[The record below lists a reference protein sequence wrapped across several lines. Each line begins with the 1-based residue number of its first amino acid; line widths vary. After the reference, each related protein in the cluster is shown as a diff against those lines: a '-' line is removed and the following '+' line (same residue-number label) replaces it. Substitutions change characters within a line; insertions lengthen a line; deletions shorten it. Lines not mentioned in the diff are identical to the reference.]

1 MSRIK
6 HRGTSAATLAFLL
19 LAAIAPSIAWTAVWK
34 TMGAAPALAQSG
46 ATGFA
51 LPASV
56 PSGTR
61 ITINGSPSLSAVN
74 QALKQ
79 QFESRYAGTQVN
91 LSADG
96 AEDALQALEAGRVD
110 LAAIAR
116 PLTDAEK
123 ARGLVAVPAGRR
135 KIAFIVGSNN
145 PFNGSLSDA
154 AISQIYWGDVTD
166 WSAFGGV
173 PGGIRPIDR
182 PEGSDLRRAIA
193 SYDQYRSRAFG
204 SGSGVVRLNSDST
217 DELVRQLGNDGIGYA
232 IADEVLGRSDVRAV
246 PMDDVLPSDP
256 RYPFSLPVFYVYKG
270 PQPNTAAQAFLGFA
284 TDASVQAAV
293 SPGVSPGVGGAPVA
307 TPPVAIAPA
316 SPAAPDASPA
326 APDTSPV
333 PDASP
338 MEPAATPAPAEPVPG
353 ESPAGAVSPVPESPV
368 ETADEPA
375 EGGSFPWFLLLAVP
389 VLGGLLWWLFRKP
402 EDETLLDLPGT
413 SRLVLTPRS
422 CRDVYAYWE
431 LSEADRALLTEQ
443 GGRSLQLRLYDVT
456 GKDASHADERNMQQ
470 FDCAEDTQ
478 DFHIPVAEADGD
490 YVAEV
495 GYRSEQGEWLPLA
508 RSAAVHV
515 PACVSGEIDGDW
527 AESGA
532 ESGNV
537 ASATAG
543 AVAGAAA
550 GTVAS
555 AAAGTVASAVPPV
568 SVPAPAAPPIGAIAP
583 SRIILVPRD
592 ERDAYV
598 YWEVSEQRK
607 AAARQNGG
615 EVMALHLYDVTER
628 EAGGVLRPVRQFQ
641 CHESI
646 PDCHIPIPQPHRDY
660 LVELGYVTRDRRWIK
675 LVQSEPVRVPA
686 ASEVMTAEQVL
697 AAEPDPLSNLNLSD
711 LDLDDLDLDL

>member
-6 HRGTSAATLAFLL
+6 HRGTSAATLVFLL
-19 LAAIAPSIAWTAVWK
+19 SAAIAPSIAWAAAWKAV
-34 TMGAAPALAQSG
+34 GAAPALAQSG
-46 ATGFA
+46 TAGFA

-61 ITINGSPSLSAVN
+61 ININGSPSLSAIN
-74 QALKQ
+74 QAFKQ

-96 AEDALQALEAGRVD
+96 AEDALQAVDAGRID

-145 PFNGSLSDA
+145 PFSGSLSDE
-154 AISQIYWGDVTD
+154 AIAQIYWGDVGD
-166 WSAFGGV
+166 WSAFGG
-173 PGGIRPIDR
+173 PPAAIRPIDR

-193 SYDQYRSRAFG
+193 SYDKYRSRAFG
-204 SGSGVVRLNSDST
+204 SGSSVVRLNSDST

-232 IADEVLGRSDVRAV
+232 IADEVLGRPDVRPV

-270 PQPNTAAQAFLGFA
+270 PQPNEAAQAFLGFA
-284 TDASVQAAV
+284 TDASVQASI
-293 SPGVSPGVGGAPVA
+293 SPGGSGAPAA
-307 TPPVAIAPA
+307 TPPVAVAPA
-316 SPAAPDASPA
+316 SPAAPDASPV
-326 APDTSPV
+326 APDASPV

-338 MEPAATPAPAEPVPG
+338 TEPVATPAPGEPVPG
-353 ESPAGAVSPVPESPV
+353 ETPAGAISPAPESPV

-402 EDETLLDLPGT
+402 EDEALLDLPGT
-413 SRLVLTPRS
+413 SRIVLTPRS

-431 LSEADRALLTEQ
+431 LSEADRALLAEQ
-443 GGRSLQLRLYDVT
+443 GRRDLKLRLYDVT
-456 GKDASHADERNMQQ
+456 GEDASRADERNMQQ
-470 FDCAEDTQ
+470 FDCDEDLQ
-478 DFHIPVAEADGD
+478 DFHIPVAEAAGD

-495 GYRSEQGEWLPLA
+495 GYLSDEGEWLPLA

-515 PACVSGEIDGDW
+515 PACVPGETEGDRT
-527 AESGA
+527 E
-532 ESGNV
+532 
-537 ASATAG
+537 AG
-543 AVAGAAA
+543 LETGTGL
-550 GTVAS
+550 GTVS
-555 AAAGTVASAVPPV
+555 GAVPPV
-568 SVPAPAAPPIGAIAP
+568 GVPTPVAPPIGAIAP
-583 SRIILVPRD
+583 SRIILVPRN
-592 ERDAYV
+592 ESDAYV

-641 CHESI
+641 CNEAI

-675 LVQSEPVRVPA
+675 LAQSEPVRVPP

-697 AAEPDPLSNLNLSD
+697 ASESDPLSNFNLSD

>member
-6 HRGTSAATLAFLL
+6 HRGTSAATLVFLL
-19 LAAIAPSIAWTAVWK
+19 SAAIAPSIEGTAAWK
-34 TMGAAPALAQSG
+34 TIGLAPALAQSST
-46 ATGFA
+46 TGFA

-61 ITINGSPSLSAVN
+61 ININGSPSLSAIN
-74 QALKQ
+74 QAFKQ

-96 AEDALQALEAGRVD
+96 AEDALQAVDAGRVD

-145 PFNGSLSDA
+145 PFNGSLSDEA
-154 AISQIYWGDVTD
+154 VSQIYWGDVTD
-166 WSAFGGV
+166 WSAFGGA
-173 PGGIRPIDR
+173 PGAIRPIDR

-193 SYDQYRSRAFG
+193 TYDKYRSRPFG
-204 SGSGVVRLNSDST
+204 SGGSVVRLNPDTT

-270 PQPNTAAQAFLGFA
+270 PQPNEAAQAFLGFA
-284 TDASVQAAV
+284 TDANVQAAV
-293 SPGVSPGVGGAPVA
+293 SPGASGAPVA
-307 TPPVAIAPA
+307 PPPVAVAPA
-316 SPAAPDASPA
+316 SPAAPDASPV
-326 APDTSPV
+326 APDASPV

-338 MEPAATPAPAEPVPG
+338 AEPAATPAPGEPVPG
-353 ESPAGAVSPVPESPV
+353 ETPAGTVSPAPESPA

-375 EGGSFPWFLLLAVP
+375 EGSSFPWFLLLAVP

-402 EDETLLDLPGT
+402 EDEALLDLPGT

-431 LSEADRALLTEQ
+431 LSEADRALLAER
-443 GGRSLQLRLYDVT
+443 GGRNLQLRLYDVT
-456 GKDASHADERNMQQ
+456 GKDASRADERNMQQ
-470 FDCAEDTQ
+470 FDCDENTQ
-478 DFHIPVAEADGD
+478 DFHISVAEEAGD

-495 GYRSEQGEWLPLA
+495 GYLSNEREWLPLA

-515 PACVSGEIDGDW
+515 PACVPGETEGGW
-527 AESGA
+527 AESGTGSGI
-532 ESGNV
+532 ESGTG
-537 ASATAG
+537 SGIGSGIATG
-543 AVAGAAA
+543 
-550 GTVAS
+550 
-555 AAAGTVASAVPPV
+555 AVPPV
-568 SVPAPAAPPIGAIAP
+568 GVPAPTAPPIGAIAP

-592 ERDAYV
+592 ESDAYV

-641 CHESI
+641 CNEAI

-675 LVQSEPVRVPA
+675 LAQSEPVRVPPA
-686 ASEVMTAEQVL
+686 ADVVTAEQVL